1 MQPKDTSSSTKPA
14 RLTGEISN
22 SIVLLLSNIVHIGPK
37 NRQIPHY
44 SRVFGVVFSLNT
56 NANKVIWKFN
66 KLAIHRWW
74 PKCCN
79 FLRRCSM
86 TNTKLHMPLNSNLP
100 SSWLFESVAKIPI
113 IKRSQSFQEQR
124 VSLLDALVLME
135 STLLISSV
143 LSCCRN

>member
-1 MQPKDTSSSTKPA
+1 MINPLVIDRHAGSTGGQLMQPKDTSSSTKPA

-66 KLAIHRWW
+66 KLAIHR
-74 PKCCN
+74 
-79 FLRRCSM
+79 
-86 TNTKLHMPLNSNLP
+86 
-100 SSWLFESVAKIPI
+100 
-113 IKRSQSFQEQR
+113 
-124 VSLLDALVLME
+124 
-135 STLLISSV
+135 
-143 LSCCRN
+143 